1 MPSRPGLRTSPG
13 EAALQFQFK
22 CIESEA
28 EVRDGERDEQE
39 EMSQNRWKDNS
50 CSPRRGP
57 ARGGL
62 VNRAWACVID
72 PLRGV
77 PTDVI
82 LIIKLQRNINC
93 LVAGLVRVEWP
104 SDPRQSTGWKGT
116 RSTSTVANGDRR
128 IPFYRVTPPCQIMR
142 RIQRLANYLTSFP
155 EVTVTTRWVTDGN
168 SLHHPHMK
176 EAQRTRRERDILN
189 VNTVTC
195 PIFHEDWENKVFAV
209 VNWCLCW
216 FPE

>member
-1 MPSRPGLRTSPG
+1 MEGQQLLSAPGSGEGGPREPRVSMCQCWKGWRSILSGVCLRTWSSLLNCNGTSIVLSWGWG
-13 EAALQFQFK
+13 EWNDLLT
-22 CIESEA
+22 
-28 EVRDGERDEQE
+28 
-39 EMSQNRWKDNS
+39 
-50 CSPRRGP
+50 P
-57 ARGGL
+57 
-62 VNRAWACVID
+62 
-72 PLRGV
+72 
-77 PTDVI
+77 
-82 LIIKLQRNINC
+82 
-93 LVAGLVRVEWP
+93 VRVRGQRAHAPPPPWRMEIAAFLF
-104 SDPRQSTGWKGT
+104 TG
-116 RSTSTVANGDRR
+116 SQ
-128 IPFYRVTPPCQIMR
+128 PCQIMR

-195 PIFHEDWENKVFAV
+195 PVFHEDWENKVFGG